1 MNNRKIYII
10 LFSIL
15 YIATAFISTIHA
27 VSFFALA
34 NALWMGIILAITF
47 EVGQAA
53 VLFSILTDARNRKRI
68 MPWCLM
74 GLLTLVQILG
84 NVFSSY
90 KYLMTTPSSSEN
102 LQYFKDPIFVWTTL
116 PDNVTTVI
124 VTYVIGAILPVVALS
139 LTAMVTG
146 YLDNSVQPPQHSE
159 PPTEPPTTPPTEKPA
174 ELLETT
180 TTTDSPATTAIPTEP
195 PTTTTTEIPT
205 TIKPTEISDETKQ
218 TVNDLL
224 GGNYVKGKDGTNKQ
238 SHFINL

>member
-1 MNNRKIYII
+1 MNNKKVYII

-15 YIATAFISTIHA
+15 YLCTAFISTIHA

-34 NALWMGIILAITF
+34 NSLWMGIILAVTF

-53 VLFSILTDARNRKRI
+53 VLFSILTDAKNRKRI

-90 KYLMTTPSSSEN
+90 KYLMTTQSSTEN
-102 LQYFKDPIFVWTTL
+102 LKYFKEPIFVWTNL
-116 PDNVTTVI
+116 PDNITTVI
-124 VTYVIGAILPVVALS
+124 VTYLIGAILPIICLS

-146 YLDNSVQPPQHSE
+146 YLDNSVQPPQPTE
-159 PPTEPPTTPPTEKPA
+159 PPIEPPTTPPTEKPI
-174 ELLETT
+174 EVLETT
-180 TTTDSPATTAIPTEP
+180 TTTEVPNTTETPTEQ
-195 PTTTTTEIPT
+195 
-205 TIKPTEISDETKQ
+205 PTELPITTLEPTITVSEDTQ
-218 TVNDLL
+218 NTVNALL
-224 GGNYVKGKDGTNKQ
+224 GGNYVKGKENTNKQ